1 MIDFEK
7 YQNEIS
13 SICEKYRVKNL
24 SVFGSATSEHFN
36 SQSDIDF
43 LIELDSPKNGMKR
56 YMNIK
61 FELEN
66 LFSRP
71 VDLVMPKAIKNKR
84 IKQYI
89 FSETRKLYAA

>member
-7 YQNEIS
+7 YQLDIRR
-13 SICEKYRVKNL
+13 ICEKYRVKNL
-24 SVFGSATSEHFN
+24 SVFGSATSEQFHDK
-36 SQSDIDF
+36 SDIDF
-43 LIELDSPKNGMKR
+43 LLELDGTQNGIKR

-61 FELEN
+61 FELED

-71 VDLVMPKAIKNKR
+71 VDLVMPRAIKNRR
-84 IKQYI
+84 IKEYI